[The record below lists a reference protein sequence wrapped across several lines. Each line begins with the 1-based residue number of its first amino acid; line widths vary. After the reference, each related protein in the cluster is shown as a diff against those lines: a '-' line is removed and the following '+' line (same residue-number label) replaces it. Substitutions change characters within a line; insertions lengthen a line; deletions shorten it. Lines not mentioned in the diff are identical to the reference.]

1 MDIID
6 GKNLEHVMTIGSMY
20 NMDSVR
26 VFIDG
31 NEYRL
36 KAKLLSGVLAEFK
49 FTTKKARKH
58 TYLTPILDGIHN
70 SIYIDDDVN

>member
-6 GKNLEHVMTIGSMY
+6 GISLDEVKTIGSMY
-20 NMDSVR
+20 DMDSIR

-36 KAKLLSGVLAEFK
+36 KAKLLAGVLAEFK
-49 FTTKKARKH
+49 FTAKKARKH
-58 TYLTPILDGIHN
+58 TYLTPILEGMHN